1 MRQHTAIS
9 SCEAACCSPCW
20 DCSLCVGSHLVLDPM
35 PLLPRLALRCCTRPP
50 LFHSAH
56 TRRDQLW
63 TRPRS
68 GPIAL
73 LSDLTLMANS
83 NTHSSTLHS
92 HTDCT
97 QQTHLGSAARGSAQ
111 QRAPPSSGATAGLPP
126 ARCTRSRHAQRRK
139 KQQHALRS
147 RRNVGA
153 RGEQALWMKPA
164 YREVHCTEAALP
176 LQR

>member
-35 PLLPRLALRCCTRPP
+35 PPLPRLALRCCTRPP

-63 TRPRS
+63 TEPRI

-73 LSDLTLMANS
+73 LADLSLMPN
-83 NTHSSTLHS
+83 NTQSSTLHS

-97 QQTHLGSAARGSAQ
+97 LQTHLGSAARGSAQ
-111 QRAPPSSGATAGLPP
+111 QKVPPSSCATARLLL
-126 ARCTRSRHAQRRK
+126 AHCTRSRHAQRRK

-147 RRNVGA
+147 RQNVGA
-153 RGEQALWMKPA
+153 RGEQALWTKLA
-164 YREVHCTEAALP
+164 YREVHCTEAALL